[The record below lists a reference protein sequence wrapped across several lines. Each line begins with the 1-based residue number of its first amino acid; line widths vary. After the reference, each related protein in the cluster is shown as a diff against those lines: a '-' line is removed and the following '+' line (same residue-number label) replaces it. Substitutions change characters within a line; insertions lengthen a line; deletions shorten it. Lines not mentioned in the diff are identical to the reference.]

1 MLRSYKT
8 PQLQAAGCRACQLN
22 KISPNLCIGD
32 TGISNKNHVGG
43 RSCKSILLTA
53 CARAPNSNFAIH
65 ISNFACLCVYVVIVI
80 EGTKNILSFFFSWTW
95 VQNIL
100 CHVCFLSLLAVFF
113 LAFPNLKKKSLM
125 EFTVLILGSV
135 RQ

>member
-80 EGTKNILSFFFSWTW
+80 EGTKNILSFFF
-95 VQNIL
+95 
-100 CHVCFLSLLAVFF
+100 FLDMDAKHPLPCMFSFPPSCFF
-113 LAFPNLKKKSLM
+113 LGFSKFKK
-125 EFTVLILGSV
+125 EIVNGVHCAYI
-135 RQ
+135 R